1 MTETTSSAPER
12 LVPYL
17 RGSVGRGLRTVIRY
31 HEDGYEQLYCDEGLS
46 DEIRAALREADTE
59 SAGTAV
65 RNTLGAR
72 RGTIECY
79 EDTVLVHL
87 PEGTDRGTLVTADP
101 DALPELYDLLRGIH
115 HHLPGANGAERRER

>member
-1 MTETTSSAPER
+1 MTETTSNAPER

-17 RGSVGRGLRTVIRY
+17 RGSLGRGLRTVIRY
-31 HEDGYEQLYCDEGLS
+31 HDDGYERLYCDEGLS
-46 DEIRAALREADTE
+46 DEVRAALREADTG

-87 PEGTDRGTLVTADP
+87 PEGNDRGTLVTADP
-101 DALPELYDLLRGIH
+101 DALSELYDLLRGIH
-115 HHLPGANGAERRER
+115 HHQSVGAGAERGER